1 MVYVRVLCGPPLG
14 TEHRPL
20 SIRLRE
26 DVLKQKLL
34 RCGKPCAD
42 FNLNSAHEAT
52 VFALQA
58 VVMRDGEHPA
68 AASSQRQA
76 SGGLHACG
84 SPAGSVQAA
93 QHFRHMRF
101 CFAFDH
107 GGGDGSGSG

>member
-14 TEHRPL
+14 TEHRAL

-34 RCGKPCAD
+34 RCGEPCAD
-42 FNLNSAHEAT
+42 FNLNGAHEAT

-68 AASSQRQA
+68 AAGARPAADCMRVTSKQRTSS
-76 SGGLHACG
+76 
-84 SPAGSVQAA
+84 AA
-93 QHFRHMRF
+93 LLPRALLL
-101 CFAFDH
+101 AFDH
-107 GGGDGSGSG
+107 GGGGGG